1 MRGLSTELGVAP
13 PITCVAPI
21 GQSVNGIGG
30 LVIGTGG
37 ISVSGRRV
45 GGACG
50 SAGGIRF
57 HSSA

>member
-1 MRGLSTELGVAP
+1 M
-13 PITCVAPI
+13 TCVAPI

-37 ISVSGRRV
+37 TSASGRRV
-45 GGACG
+45 GGASG

>member
-1 MRGLSTELGVAP
+1 MRGLSTEFCVAP

-37 ISVSGRRV
+37 TSAAGRRV

-50 SAGGIRF
+50 STGGIRF